1 MLCSTVR
8 EILAGTEKKYGPEDA
23 IRYKI
28 SKNEVESKTYTQ
40 LKEDSE
46 SFSNVLRDMG
56 EQGKHIA
63 VIGMTSYAWL
73 VTYFGTVNSGSV
85 IVPLDVN
92 LPAEEVCDL
101 IARSDST
108 VLVYDEVRKD
118 VAAIAKD
125 RCPELKIMVSM
136 QQEAHDDH
144 AYSFWKLL
152 E

>member
-28 SKNEVESKTYTQ
+28 SKNEIESKTYTQ

-46 SFSNVLRDMG
+46 SFSNVLKDMG
-56 EQGKHIA
+56 EQGSHIA

-92 LPAEEVCDL
+92 LPAEDVCDL

-108 VLVYDEVRKD
+108 VFVYDEVRKD
-118 VAAIAKD
+118 VAAIAKE
-125 RCPELKIMVSM
+125 RCPKLKTIISM
-136 QQEAHDDH
+136 QQAEHDDH
-144 AYSFWKLL
+144 A
-152 E
+152 